1 MAKIFSPSGRG
12 NNATAERTKPVARS
26 SNTMFKKI
34 LIANRG
40 EIALRVILCCKE
52 LGIKTVAVFSEADR
66 HALHVRFA
74 DEAICIGPPRSTDSY
89 LNIPSVI
96 SAAELSNAD
105 AIHPGYG
112 FLSESAYFAEVCEA
126 SRIKFIGPSSEAI
139 RLMGDKA
146 RARSE
151 MNRLGLP
158 VLPGS
163 ADAVHSD
170 KDAISTAEAIGYPVI
185 IKAVAGGGG
194 RGMRVVHSR
203 SELLTALK
211 TAEAE
216 AASAFGVPHCYIEK
230 FIERARHVEFQIM
243 ADEYGNAIHLGER
256 ECSIQRR
263 HQKLIEESPS
273 VIMTPD
279 LRSEVGSRVVE
290 AVRQVGYSNVGTL
303 EFLVDER
310 RNFYFMEMNTRVQVE
325 HPVTEEVTGIDIIR
339 DQILIACGDRLPHR
353 QSDIQFRGHAIEC
366 RINAEDPVTHRPSPG
381 KIATW
386 HAPGGPGVRIDTAAY
401 AEYEVP
407 PYYDSLIAK
416 LIVHGSTRDEAI
428 RRMDRA
434 LDMFVLEGVKSTI
447 PLHRQILR
455 HPDFLKGDIYTNLL
469 EHILD
474 RRARAVEMA

>member
-1 MAKIFSPSGRG
+1 
-12 NNATAERTKPVARS
+12 
-26 SNTMFKKI
+26 MFRKI
-34 LIANRG
+34 LVANRG
-40 EIALRVILCCKE
+40 EIALRIILSCKE
-52 LGIKTVAVFSEADR
+52 LNIKTVAIFSEADR

-74 DEAICIGPPRSTDSY
+74 DEAVCIGSPKSTDSY
-89 LNIPSVI
+89 LNIPNVI
-96 SAAELSNAD
+96 STAELLNAD

-146 RARSE
+146 RARTE
-151 MNRLGLP
+151 MNRFGLP

-163 ADAVHSD
+163 DDAVHTE
-170 KDAISTAEAIGYPVI
+170 KEAIATAEAIGYPVI

-194 RGMRVVHSR
+194 RGMRVVQNR
-203 SELLTALK
+203 GELLAALK
-211 TAEAE
+211 TAQAE
-216 AASAFGVPHCYIEK
+216 AANAFGVPHCYIEK
-230 FIERARHVEFQIM
+230 FIERARHIEFQIM

-273 VIMTPD
+273 VLMTPS
-279 LRSEVGSRVVE
+279 LREEIGSRVVQAIKE
-290 AVRQVGYSNVGTL
+290 VGYSNVGTL
-303 EFLVDER
+303 EFLVDDR
-310 RNFYFMEMNTRVQVE
+310 KKFYFMEMNTRVQVE
-325 HPVTEEVTGIDIIR
+325 HPVTEMVTGFDIIR
-339 DQILIACGDRLPHR
+339 DQILIAAGERLPHK
-353 QSDIQFRGHAIEC
+353 QSDVQFRGHALEC
-366 RINAEDPVTHRPSPG
+366 RINAEDPGTHKPSPG
-381 KIATW
+381 KITAW
-386 HAPGGPGVRIDTAAY
+386 HAPGGPGVRMDTAAY
-401 AEYEVP
+401 AEYVIP

-455 HPDFLKGDIYTNLL
+455 NPDFLKGDIYTKFL
-469 EHILD
+469 EHSQD
-474 RRARAVEMA
+474 RRARAVEIA

>member
-1 MAKIFSPSGRG
+1 
-12 NNATAERTKPVARS
+12 
-26 SNTMFKKI
+26 MFRKI
-34 LIANRG
+34 LVANRG
-40 EIALRVILCCKE
+40 EIALRIILSCKE
-52 LGIKTVAVFSEADR
+52 LGIKTVAIFSEADR

-74 DEAICIGPPRSTDSY
+74 DEAVCIGPPKSTDSY
-89 LNIPSVI
+89 LNIPNVI
-96 SAAELSNAD
+96 STAELLNAD

-139 RLMGDKA
+139 RMMGDKA

-163 ADAVHSD
+163 ADAVHTEQE
-170 KDAISTAEAIGYPVI
+170 AFATAEAIGYPVI

-194 RGMRVVHSR
+194 RGMRVVQNR

-211 TAEAE
+211 TAQAE

-273 VIMTPD
+273 TIMTPW
-279 LRSEVGSRVVE
+279 LREEMGARVVQ
-290 AVRQVGYSNVGTL
+290 AVKELGYSNVGTL

-310 RNFYFMEMNTRVQVE
+310 RNFYFMEMNTCVRVE
-325 HPVTEEVTGIDIIR
+325 HPVTEMVTGIDIIR
-339 DQILIACGDRLPHR
+339 DQILIASGERLPHR
-353 QSDIQFRGHAIEC
+353 QADIEIRGHALEC
-366 RINAEDPVTHRPSPG
+366 RINAEDPVSHKPSPG
-381 KIATW
+381 KITTW

-401 AEYEVP
+401 AEYVIP

-416 LIVHGSTRDEAI
+416 LIVHGATRNEAI

-447 PLHRQILR
+447 PLHRKILR
-455 HPDFLKGDIYTNLL
+455 HSRFLKGDIHTNFL
-469 EHILD
+469 ESMQEVH
-474 RRARAVEMA
+474 ARAVEMA

>member
-1 MAKIFSPSGRG
+1 
-12 NNATAERTKPVARS
+12 
-26 SNTMFKKI
+26 MFRKI
-34 LIANRG
+34 LVANRG
-40 EIALRVILCCKE
+40 EIALRVILSCKE

-74 DEAICIGPPRSTDSY
+74 DQAICIGPPKSTDSY

-96 SAAELSNAD
+96 SAAEISNAD

-112 FLSESAYFAEVCEA
+112 FLSESAYFADVCEA
-126 SRIKFIGPSSEAI
+126 SRIKFIGPSAEAI
-139 RLMGDKA
+139 RMMGDKA

-151 MNRLGLP
+151 MYRLGLP

-163 ADAVHSD
+163 PDAVHTE
-170 KDAISTAEAIGYPVI
+170 KEAVATAEAIGYPVI

-194 RGMRVVHSR
+194 RGMRVVESR
-203 SELLTALK
+203 GELLAALK
-211 TAEAE
+211 MAQTE

-230 FIERARHVEFQIM
+230 YVGRARHIEFQIM
-243 ADEYGNAIHLGER
+243 ADEHGNVIHLGER

-273 VIMTPD
+273 VIMTPA
-279 LRSEVGSRVVE
+279 LREEIGNRVVKAMQEVGY
-290 AVRQVGYSNVGTL
+290 ANVGTL

-310 RNFYFMEMNTRVQVE
+310 KNFYFMEMNTRVQVE
-325 HPVTEEVTGIDIIR
+325 HPVTELVTGIDIVR
-339 DQILIACGDRLPHR
+339 DQILIAAGERLSHR
-353 QSDIQFRGHAIEC
+353 QSELQFRGHALEC
-366 RINAEDPVTHRPSPG
+366 RINAEDPVTHKPSPG
-381 KIATW
+381 KITAW
-386 HAPGGPGVRIDTAAY
+386 HAPGGPGVRVDTAAY
-401 AEYEVP
+401 AEYVIP

-416 LIVHGSTRDEAI
+416 LVVHAATRDEAI

-455 HPDFLKGDIYTNLL
+455 HPDFRKGDIHTKFL
-469 EHILD
+469 EHFNE
-474 RRARAVEMA
+474 RRARAVEIA

>member
-1 MAKIFSPSGRG
+1 
-12 NNATAERTKPVARS
+12 
-26 SNTMFKKI
+26 MFRKI
-34 LIANRG
+34 LVANRG
-40 EIALRVILCCKE
+40 EIALRIILSCKE
-52 LGIKTVAVFSEADR
+52 LGIKTVAIFSEADR

-74 DEAICIGPPRSTDSY
+74 DEAVCIGPPKSTDSY
-89 LNIPSVI
+89 LNIPNVI
-96 SAAELSNAD
+96 STAELLNAD

-146 RARSE
+146 RARTE
-151 MNRLGLP
+151 MNRFGLP

-163 ADAVHSD
+163 DDAVHTE
-170 KDAISTAEAIGYPVI
+170 KEAIATAEAIGYPVI

-194 RGMRVVHSR
+194 RGMRVVQNR
-203 SELLTALK
+203 GELLAALK
-211 TAEAE
+211 TAQAE
-216 AASAFGVPHCYIEK
+216 AANAFGVPHCYIEK
-230 FIERARHVEFQIM
+230 FIERARHIEFQIM

-273 VIMTPD
+273 VLMTPS
-279 LRSEVGSRVVE
+279 LREEIGSRVVQAIKE
-290 AVRQVGYSNVGTL
+290 VGYSNVGTL
-303 EFLVDER
+303 EFLVDDR
-310 RNFYFMEMNTRVQVE
+310 KNFYFMEMNTRVQVE
-325 HPVTEEVTGIDIIR
+325 HPVTEMVTGFDIIR
-339 DQILIACGDRLPHR
+339 DQILIAAGERLPHK
-353 QSDIQFRGHAIEC
+353 QSDVQFRGHALEC
-366 RINAEDPVTHRPSPG
+366 RINAEDPGTHKPSPG
-381 KIATW
+381 KITAW
-386 HAPGGPGVRIDTAAY
+386 HAPGGPGVRMDTAAY
-401 AEYEVP
+401 AEYVIP

-455 HPDFLKGDIYTNLL
+455 NPDFLKGDIYTKFL
-469 EHILD
+469 EHSQD
-474 RRARAVEMA
+474 RRARAAEIA